1 MKLLSK
7 KDRDF
12 NALNYNATLN
22 SVIAQ
27 KIRNHEV
34 RHACSLSSSIIYFL
48 WYSRIITNGQLE
60 IVTGG
65 WVMNDEA
72 NTYYFNMLDQLVEG
86 NQWLKNNIG
95 KQTMQLFHYIFHDV
109 VYSVFQLLQKLLI
122 DWWIKMS
129 ISQWCSKILSLHHS
143 LLVSNPQ
150 LLFLFT

>member
-34 RHACSLSSSIIYFL
+34 RHACSLSSS
-48 WYSRIITNGQLE
+48 IITNGQLE

-122 DWWIKMS
+122 D
-129 ISQWCSKILSLHHS
+129 
-143 LLVSNPQ
+143 
-150 LLFLFT
+150 